1 MVIVSGQTSAASRR
15 HSLGHRM
22 SYNLKT
28 VARFENS
35 GAANIAKNVLTEEG
49 IAAFLASEA
58 VVTALWHEGIAF
70 GGIKLQVKEEDV
82 DRAKQLLADRNGEED
97 QTFEAE
103 AFYDADVIDSD
114 DVEATDL
121 EPEPTEPEQDTI
133 RAIRAA
139 VIGLLVPPVQLVASY
154 YLAKLFCNP
163 QPLQARYQTY
173 FYIAVAINLFAIL
186 AIALYLRMIVSDI
199 VG

>member
-1 MVIVSGQTSAASRR
+1 MVIVSGQILAASRR

-82 DRAKQLLADRNGEED
+82 ERAKQLLADRASDEEKSFEGES
-97 QTFEAE
+97 
-103 AFYDADVIDSD
+103 FYDDDVIDSD
-114 DVEATDL
+114 DVEAADL

-163 QPLQARYQTY
+163 QPLRTRYQYY
-173 FYIAVAINLFAIL
+173 FYTAVAINLFAMLVIAIYARFIL
-186 AIALYLRMIVSDI
+186 SEIF
-199 VG
+199 G